1 MPIATLNPSNN
12 SSQSD
17 LRLNN
22 NTHSINSNSNI
33 NSSTSRLD
41 SFNFLKNN
49 SGSSNHLR
57 YNNDNNHSINSNST
71 TPTAPNP
78 TSVFPSPALLYQ
90 HRFDTDNNNG
100 NRPYT
105 FNPSPSLTPMTTT
118 DDETSSTAS
127 FRSRPRQLS
136 KPSAMPSP
144 LGSSGIN
151 HNHNGSFKGNGSS
164 LALSSFSFLSSSDK
178 SSSTVP
184 YPHDGNHPYGHTTN
198 SNNNNI
204 INSAHAALN
213 LPPTTQLRVRHL
225 ERNSTYAG
233 YLTKFSSRTFFS
245 RKQWKR
251 RYFILSQKSLHCFKS
266 SDPQHPLLES
276 ITLCPDTIICVTDM
290 FAGKR
295 FCLQIS
301 CPGEKNWYVL
311 ADTATEMSGWLRE
324 LKGTVQRVRTLQID
338 SRPPTIYSEVSE
350 ISDMT
355 SVSVLRGLPHV
366 PGIPS
371 QYETMDGHTRS
382 LSGSTRHVASP
393 STGSFYSV
401 QGSLDSYHGQA
412 KSLSPP
418 PRPITPKPSTPTPG
432 SVPQHLHQRNQAA
445 LQAHPHGQPHG
456 HPPSSDPMPVPEP
469 RRRRNSSLSAG
480 QPATDYASFGSV
492 MARAEALAEAQKE
505 APSSSWSIP
514 AKYEGPSSGSATLP
528 RSKRDSTVSTMSSM
542 SSTSN
547 SHRMSSMAERSEAMA
562 SVPHRSSQRLMGSP
576 SRPMS
581 PVSSRPL
588 SPSMTRTS
596 PRSSLVISP
605 PPRSIH
611 RPVSVSIRHSTLPP
625 PQIITAGLSSQHSA
639 TSPLSSNPPTS
650 GLPATPDSVGGNHQ
664 QMYPGSLS
672 RITSIRH
679 QRDLPTSRQSMINLS
694 SNYSGISTGTGSL
707 QERIQRSSSR
717 TSIMRPSMPSA
728 TTGIQLHSKLSTD
741 WAHSSRPL
749 SPTPSLASAPTLPLP
764 QPPRS
769 NSSSPSKEPT
779 PSITSTSSQSSAT
792 TSQSQSTDREPS
804 RRASSVPRHHEPDLT
819 IPNRSKARARSA
831 SQEAAVLVSKLNEVH
846 LARKAS
852 TPSPRLSAV
861 ITPSQVSSPTSPGS
875 GSESGGHRHLR
886 QMSLPLQSMY
896 VLPDPP
902 TREAPAHP
910 TSSTSSSS
918 SRSLKQRSSGSSN
931 ALRPLSSVVGQQ
943 VPSLGGG
950 VARRPLNG
958 TVSLSGG
965 SNRDSI
971 VRTAGGSSS
980 SSGNQNNHHHR
991 HSVQVV
997 PLQTVLPAPPT
1008 TALPSKPNEPS
1019 EGSSNK
1025 KGKRISGA
1033 HQASAS
1039 TTSTATTGTGF
1050 GAILEE
1056 EEEEEDEEEE
1066 DEDEEESEFGTSLP
1080 FEELEAVKQST
1091 EQDIDQDS
1099 TATTPTTSLGVRPE
1113 YYATKERTV
1122 VEYIFPSE
1130 AFPV

>member
-1 MPIATLNPSNN
+1 
-12 SSQSD
+12 
-17 LRLNN
+17 
-22 NTHSINSNSNI
+22 
-33 NSSTSRLD
+33 
-41 SFNFLKNN
+41 
-49 SGSSNHLR
+49 
-57 YNNDNNHSINSNST
+57 
-71 TPTAPNP
+71 
-78 TSVFPSPALLYQ
+78 
-90 HRFDTDNNNG
+90 
-100 NRPYT
+100 
-105 FNPSPSLTPMTTT
+105 MTTT
-118 DDETSSTAS
+118 DDESSSSAS
-127 FRSRPRQLS
+127 FRTRPRQLS

-144 LGSSGIN
+144 LGSSSNN
-151 HNHNGSFKGNGSS
+151 HNNSSYKGNGSS
-164 LALSSFSFLSSSDK
+164 LALSSFPFLSTSDK
-178 SSSTVP
+178 SSSTVLH
-184 YPHDGNHPYGHTTN
+184 PHDGNHPYGHTTN
-198 SNNNNI
+198 SNNNNSNNN
-204 INSAHAALN
+204 NSNSHAALS

-338 SRPPTIYSEVSE
+338 SRPPTLYSESSE

-355 SVSVLRGLPHV
+355 SVSGLRGVPHV
-366 PGIPS
+366 PAIPS
-371 QYETMDGHTRS
+371 QYEALDGHTRP
-382 LSGSTRHVASP
+382 LPGSTRHGASP
-393 STGSFYSV
+393 STASFYSV
-401 QGSLDSYHGQA
+401 QGSLDAYNGQA

-432 SVPQHLHQRNQAA
+432 SVPQHQHQRNQGL
-445 LQAHPHGQPHG
+445 LQAHSHGQPHG
-456 HPPSSDPMPVPEP
+456 LSHSPSNADPMPVPEP

-480 QPATDYASFGSV
+480 QPVTDYASFGSV
-492 MARAEALAEAQKE
+492 MARAEVLAEAQKE
-505 APSSSWSIP
+505 SSSSSWSIP
-514 AKYEGPSSGSATLP
+514 AKYEGVSSGSATLS
-528 RSKRDSTVSTMSSM
+528 RSKRDSAVSTMSSM
-542 SSTSN
+542 SSASN
-547 SHRMSSMAERSEAMA
+547 SYRMSSMVDRSEAMA
-562 SVPHRSSQRLMGSP
+562 SVSHRSTQRLMGSP

-611 RPVSVSIRHSTLPP
+611 RPASVAIRHSTQILPP
-625 PQIITAGLSSQHSA
+625 PQIITAGLSSQYSA
-639 TSPLSSNPPTS
+639 GSPLSSNPPTS
-650 GLPATPDSVGGNHQ
+650 SLPATPDSVGSNHQ
-664 QMYPGSLS
+664 QMYSGSLS
-672 RITSIRH
+672 RITSLRH
-679 QRDLPTSRQSMINLS
+679 QRDLPSNRQSMISLS
-694 SNYSGISTGTGSL
+694 SNHSGIPTGTGSL
-707 QERIQRSSSR
+707 QERVQRSSSR

-728 TTGIQLHSKLSTD
+728 TTGVQLLHSKSSTD
-741 WAHSSRPL
+741 WTYASRPL

-804 RRASSVPRHHEPDLT
+804 RRASSVPRHHELDLT
-819 IPNRSKARARSA
+819 IPSRSKARARSA
-831 SQEAAVLVSKLNEVH
+831 SQEAAVLVSKLNDVH
-846 LARKAS
+846 LTRKAS

-861 ITPSQVSSPTSPGS
+861 IAPSQVSSPTSPGS
-875 GSESGGHRHLR
+875 GTESGSHRHLR

-902 TREAPAHP
+902 AREAPAHP
-910 TSSTSSSS
+910 TSSTSSSP

-931 ALRPLSSVVGQQ
+931 SLRPLSSVVGQQ
-943 VPSLGGG
+943 IPSLGGG
-950 VARRPLNG
+950 VARRPSN
-958 TVSLSGG
+958 TSVSLPGS

-971 VRTAGGSSS
+971 VKTAGSSS
-980 SSGNQNNHHHR
+980 SGGSHQHHQPHR
-991 HSVQVV
+991 HSVQIV

-1019 EGSSNK
+1019 EGSSGK
-1025 KGKRISGA
+1025 KEKRISSA

-1039 TTSTATTGTGF
+1039 TTSTTTTGTGF

-1056 EEEEEDEEEE
+1056 EEEEEEDD
-1066 DEDEEESEFGTSLP
+1066 DEDDDEDESEFGTSLP

-1091 EQDIDQDS
+1091 DQDIDQDS

>member
-1 MPIATLNPSNN
+1 MPIATLNHPFKT
-12 SSQSD
+12 SSQPD

-22 NTHSINSNSNI
+22 STYNNSSNN

-41 SFNFLKNN
+41 SFNFLKSNN
-49 SGSSNHLR
+49 GSSNHLR
-57 YNNDNNHSINSNST
+57 YNNNSYNCNGT
-71 TPTAPNP
+71 TPTTP
-78 TSVFPSPALLYQ
+78 THSSPPSPALLYQ
-90 HRFDTDNNNG
+90 HQFDTDSNSNN
-100 NRPYT
+100 PYT
-105 FNPSPSLTPMTTT
+105 FNHSPSLTPMTTT
-118 DDETSSTAS
+118 DDESSSTAS
-127 FRSRPRQLS
+127 FRPRPRQLS

-144 LGSSGIN
+144 LSSSS
-151 HNHNGSFKGNGSS
+151 HNHSSYKGNGSS
-164 LALSSFSFLSSSDK
+164 LALSSFSFLTSSDK

-184 YPHDGNHPYGHTTN
+184 HPNDGNHPYGHTSN
-198 SNNNNI
+198 SNNNNNNKNNNNI
-204 INSAHAALN
+204 HAIQN
-213 LPPTTQLRVRHL
+213 LSPSSQLRVRHL
-225 ERNSTYAG
+225 ERNLTYAG

-301 CPGEKNWYVL
+301 SPGEKHWYVL
-311 ADTATEMSGWLRE
+311 ADNATEMSGWLRE

-338 SRPPTIYSEVSE
+338 SRPPTFYSEASE
-350 ISDMT
+350 ISDM
-355 SVSVLRGLPHV
+355 SSSLGIRGV
-366 PGIPS
+366 PNVPAIPT
-371 QYETMDGHTRS
+371 QYEMDEHTRS
-382 LSGSTRHVASP
+382 LVGSTRHGASP
-393 STGSFYSV
+393 SQASFYSV
-401 QGSLDSYHGQA
+401 QHSLDAYHGQA

-432 SVPQHLHQRNQAA
+432 ALPQHQHQRHQGS
-445 LQAHPHGQPHG
+445 LQAHSLGQNHGLTS
-456 HPPSSDPMPVPEP
+456 PSSSNSDPMPLPEP
-469 RRRRNSSLSAG
+469 RRRRNSSLSTG

-492 MARAEALAEAQKE
+492 MARAEALAEVQKE
-505 APSSSWSIP
+505 SSSSSWSIP
-514 AKYEGPSSGSATLP
+514 AKYEGASSGSATLP
-528 RSKRDSTVSTMSSM
+528 RSKRDSIVSTMSSM
-542 SSTSN
+542 SSASN
-547 SHRMSSMAERSEAMA
+547 SHRMSSMVDRSEAMA
-562 SVPHRSSQRLMGSP
+562 SVPHRSAQRLMGSP

-611 RPVSVSIRHSTLPP
+611 RPVSVSIRHSTQILPP
-625 PQIITAGLSSQHSA
+625 PHIITTGLSSQYS
-639 TSPLSSNPPTS
+639 TGSPLSSNPPTS
-650 GLPATPDSVGGNHQ
+650 SLPATPDSIGSSYQ
-664 QMYPGSLS
+664 QMYSGPLS
-672 RITSIRH
+672 RITSLRH
-679 QRDLPTSRQSMINLS
+679 QRDLSSNRQSMISLA
-694 SNYSGISTGTGSL
+694 SNHSGIAPGTGSL
-707 QERIQRSSSR
+707 QERVQRSSSK
-717 TSIMRPSMPSA
+717 TNIMRPSMPSA
-728 TTGIQLHSKLSTD
+728 TTGIQPHSKSTAD
-741 WAHSSRPL
+741 RTHSSRPL

-764 QPPRS
+764 LPPRS
-769 NSSSPSKEPT
+769 NSSSPSREKEPT

-792 TSQSQSTDREPS
+792 TSQSQSTDREQPS
-804 RRASSVPRHHEPDLT
+804 RRASSVPRHHEPDLK
-819 IPNRSKARARSA
+819 IPNRSNARARS
-831 SQEAAVLVSKLNEVH
+831 SSYETAVLVSKLNEVH

-861 ITPSQVSSPTSPGS
+861 ISPSQISSPTSSGS
-875 GSESGGHRHLR
+875 GSESGHRHLR

-902 TREAPAHP
+902 SREAPTHP
-910 TSSTSSSS
+910 TNSTSTSP
-918 SRSLKQRSSGSSN
+918 SRTLRQRSSGSSN
-931 ALRPLSSVVGQQ
+931 SLRPLSSVVGQQ

-950 VARRPLNG
+950 VARRSSN
-958 TVSLSGG
+958 VSSTLSGG
-965 SNRDSI
+965 SNRDSV
-971 VRTAGGSSS
+971 VRTTGGSST
-980 SSGNQNNHHHR
+980 SGHHQHHR
-991 HSVQVV
+991 HSVQIV

-1019 EGSSNK
+1019 EGGSTKNE
-1025 KGKRISGA
+1025 KRISSV

-1039 TTSTATTGTGF
+1039 STSSTTAGTGF
-1050 GAILEE
+1050 GVII
-1056 EEEEEDEEEE
+1056 EEEEDEEEE
-1066 DEDEEESEFGTSLP
+1066 DDEDDEDESEFGTSLP

-1091 EQDIDQDS
+1091 EQDLDQDS

>member
-1 MPIATLNPSNN
+1 MPIATLNPFKN

-17 LRLNN
+17 LHLSN
-22 NTHSINSNSNI
+22 NTHNNASNSN
-33 NSSTSRLD
+33 NNSRLD
-41 SFNFLKNN
+41 SFNFLKSNN
-49 SGSSNHLR
+49 GSSNHLR
-57 YNNDNNHSINSNST
+57 YNNNNNNSNNNSNST
-71 TPTAPNP
+71 TPTTPIP
-78 TSVFPSPALLYQ
+78 TSPSPSPALLYP
-90 HRFDTDNNNG
+90 HRFDTDSNNG
-100 NRPYT
+100 NSPYT

-118 DDETSSTAS
+118 DDESSSAS
-127 FRSRPRQLS
+127 FRPRPRQLS
-136 KPSAMPSP
+136 KPSTMPSP
-144 LGSSGIN
+144 LG
-151 HNHNGSFKGNGSS
+151 NGYKGNGSS
-164 LALSSFSFLSSSDK
+164 LALSSFSFLSSDK
-178 SSSTVP
+178 SNSTVP
-184 YPHDGNHPYGHTTN
+184 HPHDGNHPYGHTTN
-198 SNNNNI
+198 SNNNNN
-204 INSAHAALN
+204 NSAHVALS

-324 LKGTVQRVRTLQID
+324 LKGTVQRVRTLQVD
-338 SRPPTIYSEVSE
+338 SRPPTLYSESSE

-355 SVSVLRGLPHV
+355 SISGLRGVPHV
-366 PGIPS
+366 PAIPS
-371 QYETMDGHTRS
+371 QYETLDGHTRS
-382 LSGSTRHVASP
+382 LSGSTRHGPSP
-393 STGSFYSV
+393 SLTSFYSV
-401 QGSLDSYHGQA
+401 QGGLDAYHGQA

-418 PRPITPKPSTPTPG
+418 PRPITPKPSTPPSG
-432 SVPQHLHQRNQAA
+432 SIPQHQHQRNQGS
-445 LQAHPHGQPHG
+445 LQALSYGQTHG
-456 HPPSSDPMPVPEP
+456 HSPSSDPMPVPEP

-492 MARAEALAEAQKE
+492 MARAEALAEVQKE
-505 APSSSWSIP
+505 SPSSSWSIP
-514 AKYEGPSSGSATLP
+514 AKYEGSSSGSATLP

-542 SSTSN
+542 SSVN
-547 SHRMSSMAERSEAMA
+547 NNHRMSSMADRSEAMA
-562 SVPHRSSQRLMGSP
+562 SVSHRSSQRLMGSP

-588 SPSMTRTS
+588 SPGMTRTS

-611 RPVSVSIRHSTLPP
+611 RPVSVSIRHSTQILPP
-625 PQIITAGLSSQHSA
+625 PQIITAGLSSQYSA
-639 TSPLSSNPPTS
+639 GSPLSSNPPTS
-650 GLPATPDSVGGNHQ
+650 SLPATPDSVGSNYQ
-664 QMYPGSLS
+664 QMYSGSLS
-672 RITSIRH
+672 RITSLRH
-679 QRDLPTSRQSMINLS
+679 QRDLPSSRQSMISLS
-694 SNYSGISTGTGSL
+694 SNHSGIPTGTGSL
-707 QERIQRSSSR
+707 QERVQRSSSR

-728 TTGIQLHSKLSTD
+728 TTGIQLHPKSSTD
-741 WAHSSRPL
+741 WVNSSRSL

-792 TSQSQSTDREPS
+792 TSQSQPTDREPS

-831 SQEAAVLVSKLNEVH
+831 SQEAAVLVSKLNEIH
-846 LARKAS
+846 LARKVS

-861 ITPSQVSSPTSPGS
+861 IAPNQVPSPISPGS
-875 GSESGGHRHLR
+875 GSENNGHRHLR

-910 TSSTSSSS
+910 TSSTSSSP
-918 SRSLKQRSSGSSN
+918 SRPLKQRSSGSSN
-931 ALRPLSSVVGQQ
+931 ALRPLSSVMGQQ

-950 VARRPLNG
+950 VARRSSNAA
-958 TVSLSGG
+958 VSLSGG

-971 VRTAGGSSS
+971 VKTAGGNG
-980 SSGNQNNHHHR
+980 SSGGSQHHQHR
-991 HSVQVV
+991 HSVQIV

-1008 TALPSKPNEPS
+1008 TALPSKPKEPS
-1019 EGSSNK
+1019 EGSNSK
-1025 KGKRISGA
+1025 KEKRISGA

-1039 TTSTATTGTGF
+1039 TTSTGTTGTGF

-1056 EEEEEDEEEE
+1056 EEEEEYEE
-1066 DEDEEESEFGTSLP
+1066 DDDDDESEFGTSLP

>member
-1 MPIATLNPSNN
+1 M
-12 SSQSD
+12 
-17 LRLNN
+17 
-22 NTHSINSNSNI
+22 
-33 NSSTSRLD
+33 
-41 SFNFLKNN
+41 
-49 SGSSNHLR
+49 
-57 YNNDNNHSINSNST
+57 
-71 TPTAPNP
+71 
-78 TSVFPSPALLYQ
+78 
-90 HRFDTDNNNG
+90 
-100 NRPYT
+100 
-105 FNPSPSLTPMTTT
+105 
-118 DDETSSTAS
+118 
-127 FRSRPRQLS
+127 
-136 KPSAMPSP
+136 
-144 LGSSGIN
+144 
-151 HNHNGSFKGNGSS
+151 
-164 LALSSFSFLSSSDK
+164 
-178 SSSTVP
+178 
-184 YPHDGNHPYGHTTN
+184 
-198 SNNNNI
+198 
-204 INSAHAALN
+204 
-213 LPPTTQLRVRHL
+213 
-225 ERNSTYAG
+225 
-233 YLTKFSSRTFFS
+233 
-245 RKQWKR
+245 
-251 RYFILSQKSLHCFKS
+251 
-266 SDPQHPLLES
+266 LES

-324 LKGTVQRVRTLQID
+324 LKGTVQRVRTLQVD
-338 SRPPTIYSEVSE
+338 SRPPTLYSESSE

-355 SVSVLRGLPHV
+355 SVSGLRGVPHV
-366 PGIPS
+366 PAIPG
-371 QYETMDGHTRS
+371 QYETMDGHARS
-382 LSGSTRHVASP
+382 LSGSTRHGASP
-393 STGSFYSV
+393 SPTSFYSV
-401 QGSLDSYHGQA
+401 QGSLDPYNGQA

-418 PRPITPKPSTPTPG
+418 PRPITPKLSTPTPG
-432 SVPQHLHQRNQAA
+432 LVPQHQHQRNQGS
-445 LQAHPHGQPHG
+445 LQAHSHGQTHG
-456 HPPSSDPMPVPEP
+456 HSPSSDPMPVPEP

-514 AKYEGPSSGSATLP
+514 AKYEGASSGSATIP

-542 SSTSN
+542 SSASN
-547 SHRMSSMAERSEAMA
+547 SHRMSSMVERSEAMA

-611 RPVSVSIRHSTLPP
+611 RPVSVAIRHSTQILPP
-625 PQIITAGLSSQHSA
+625 PHIITAGLSSQYSA
-639 TSPLSSNPPTS
+639 GSPLSSNPPTS
-650 GLPATPDSVGGNHQ
+650 SLPATPDSAGSNHQ
-664 QMYPGSLS
+664 QMYSGSLS
-672 RITSIRH
+672 RITSLRH
-679 QRDLPTSRQSMINLS
+679 QRDLPSSRQSMISFS
-694 SNYSGISTGTGSL
+694 SNYSGIPTGTGSL
-707 QERIQRSSSR
+707 QERVQRSSSR

-728 TTGIQLHSKLSTD
+728 TTGIQLHSKSSAD
-741 WAHSSRPL
+741 WVHSSRPL
-749 SPTPSLASAPTLPLP
+749 SPAPSLASAPTLPLP

-819 IPNRSKARARSA
+819 IPNRSMARARSA

-861 ITPSQVSSPTSPGS
+861 IAPSQVSSPTSPGS
-875 GSESGGHRHLR
+875 GSENGGHRHLR

-910 TSSTSSSS
+910 TSSTSSSP
-918 SRSLKQRSSGSSN
+918 SRSLKQRSSGSTN
-931 ALRPLSSVVGQQ
+931 ALRPLSSVMGQQ

-950 VARRPLNG
+950 VARRPSNAP
-958 TVSLSGG
+958 VSLSGG

-971 VRTAGGSSS
+971 VRTAGGSN
-980 SSGNQNNHHHR
+980 SSGGNQHHQQHR
-991 HSVQVV
+991 HSVQIV

-1019 EGSSNK
+1019 EGSSSK
-1025 KGKRISGA
+1025 KEKRISSA

-1066 DEDEEESEFGTSLP
+1066 DDDEDESEFGTSLP

-1130 AFPV
+1130 AFTV